1 MAPVTLQTNK
11 PFRPADC
18 RERFWLHRYLAA
30 HGITNYIVDSSS
42 IEVQLSGL
50 IARATTSR
58 ATQRVDSGR
67 GGFLPLFGV
76 LGRADIG

>member
-1 MAPVTLQTNK
+1 MTLQTNK

-58 ATQRVDSGR
+58 ATQRVTQRERWISSSFR
-67 GGFLPLFGV
+67 RP
-76 LGRADIG
+76 RSS